1 MYKVNIN
8 KIRDVIVQ
16 LIIRPK
22 IIREYDKHVTC
33 VFVNNDDY
41 SVLIFD
47 LTDERVIITYDNGE
61 QERVLI
67 SDIEYM
73 NIVISD
79 FASRN
84 TTS

>member
-16 LIIRPK
+16 LIIRPTMIK
-22 IIREYDKHVTC
+22 EYDKHVTC
-33 VFVNNDDY
+33 TFVNKDDC
-41 SVLIFD
+41 SILIFD
-47 LTDERVIITYDNGE
+47 FTDERVIIAYDNGE

-67 SDIEYM
+67 TDIEYM
-73 NIVISD
+73 NIVISY

-84 TTS
+84 DLS